1 MDVTNAKAYAEAI
14 ESLTATVE
22 AAAQDLLDEIAEYRA
37 AVDIIKREKTAKNGK
52 KQEKTAQKNIA
63 RGIF

>member
-1 MDVTNAKAYAEAI
+1 MDITNAKAYAEAI

-37 AVDIIKREKTAKNGK
+37 AVDIIKREETAKNGK
-52 KQEKTAQKNIA
+52 KQAKTVSKNPDH
-63 RGIF
+63 GIF